1 MRTTVL
7 YMVILTSLLTA
18 CSSMSETKEE
28 HESDEQHQEHAGE
41 IVFTEEQ
48 ASIAGLTTEIVSVKP
63 FAGVIKT
70 SGKLQNKQNK
80 ECVIV
85 ATSAGVVSFGSIGVT
100 EGCKV
105 QAGDLIVNISA
116 KNLQEGD
123 PAIKL
128 KIVFET
134 AQKEYDRAKL
144 LIKEQIISD
153 KDFEQV
159 RLRYE
164 TTKAAYLGQA
174 ENMVADGIKVVS
186 PINGY
191 IQNVAVKNGDY
202 VSVGQ
207 VIAIVVQNKQLQL
220 NADISERNYKYLSEI
235 EDANFVCNGKLYK
248 LSSMNGQLLSYGK
261 MLDYNSFYI
270 PVIFELD
277 NPGDLLSGSYVDV
290 YLLLRERAN
299 LVSVPISSITEEQ
312 GLYFVYVKIEPD
324 AYKKVEVL
332 LGDSNGERV
341 EIRQGLSKGD
351 EVVVSGVIQVKL
363 ASMSSAIPSG
373 HHH

>member
-63 FAGVIKT
+63 FAGVFKT

-85 ATSAGVVSFGSIGVT
+85 SASAGVVPVGSLGVT
-100 EGCKV
+100 DGCKV

-134 AQKEYDRAKL
+134 AQNEYDRAKL

-186 PINGY
+186 PIR
-191 IQNVAVKNGDY
+191 
-202 VSVGQ
+202 SEEHTSE
-207 VIAIVVQNKQLQL
+207 LQSPDHL
-220 NADISERNYKYLSEI
+220 
-235 EDANFVCNGKLYK
+235 VCR
-248 LSSMNGQLLSYGK
+248 
-261 MLDYNSFYI
+261 
-270 PVIFELD
+270 
-277 NPGDLLSGSYVDV
+277 
-290 YLLLRERAN
+290 LLLE
-299 LVSVPISSITEEQ
+299 
-312 GLYFVYVKIEPD
+312 
-324 AYKKVEVL
+324 
-332 LGDSNGERV
+332 
-341 EIRQGLSKGD
+341 
-351 EVVVSGVIQVKL
+351 
-363 ASMSSAIPSG
+363 
-373 HHH
+373 